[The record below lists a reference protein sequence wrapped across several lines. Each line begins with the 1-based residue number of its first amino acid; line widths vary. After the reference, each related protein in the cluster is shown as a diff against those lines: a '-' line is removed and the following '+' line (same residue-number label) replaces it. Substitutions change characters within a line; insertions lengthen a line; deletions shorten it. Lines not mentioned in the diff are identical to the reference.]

1 MLDEVV
7 REHVFDYAGAAGC
20 GFEGDGALGFGCGGC
35 GCGGG
40 VEEEGA
46 VEEDVE
52 VAVPC

>member
-7 REHVFDYAGAAGC
+7 RKHVFDYAGAAGC
-20 GFEGDGALGFGCGGC
+20 GFEGDCALGFGCGGC
-35 GCGGG
+35 GCGG

-52 VAVPC
+52 VAVTC

>member
-20 GFEGDGALGFGCGGC
+20 GFEGDVALGF

-52 VAVPC
+52 VAVSC